1 MISKGINRIWLEH
14 YDQDVESSLSYEN
27 ISVYEILERAAK
39 RYPDRPAMIFNNWR
53 INYKKL
59 KYLVELACANLK
71 KSGVRPGDRVAIMLP
86 NCPQTVISYWAC
98 LRLGAVV
105 VMTNPLYME
114 KELLHHFND
123 SGAGTLITLNLLW
136 KRIDDLRPR
145 LHLER
150 IFVTSM
156 ADCLRFPLNLLYTFK
171 SRREYNLPAVPYGTD
186 GVIPWKKLL
195 TRTTVEPPHA
205 VDPPKD
211 LAALQYTGGTTGI
224 SKGVMLTHANLFS
237 NARQC
242 LAVLHGIAGKEESRQ
257 IILGL
262 LPLFHIYGLT
272 VCVNFGTLIGATL
285 IPVPRFVPAEVLK
298 TIHKERPTIFPCAP
312 SIFVALLQQKN
323 LAKYDLSSV
332 RYCISG
338 SAPMPVAVMEKF
350 NELTGARIV
359 EGFGLTEASPITHLN
374 PLLGVSKNGSIGLP
388 FPDTDAAI
396 VDMEVGSIPLPPGK
410 IGEMIVRGPQVMSGY
425 WNRPDETASVLRNG
439 WLYTGDIAYMDEE
452 GYFFIVDRKK
462 DLIITGG
469 YNVYPREIDEV
480 LHEHPAVK
488 EAVCVGINHR
498 TRGEIVKAYIV
509 PREGHTLTKAEILAF
524 CREKLANYKV
534 PKQVEFRDALPK
546 SIVGKVLRRVIREEE
561 ERRGH
566 TENDMEEYDE
576 AQMNNALAEKKKT
589 RRKGAHKKDA
599 TP

>member
-1 MISKGINRIWLEH
+1 
-14 YDQDVESSLSYEN
+14 
-27 ISVYEILERAAK
+27 
-39 RYPDRPAMIFNNWR
+39 
-53 INYKKL
+53 
-59 KYLVELACANLK
+59 
-71 KSGVRPGDRVAIMLP
+71 
-86 NCPQTVISYWAC
+86 
-98 LRLGAVV
+98 
-105 VMTNPLYME
+105 
-114 KELLHHFND
+114 
-123 SGAGTLITLNLLW
+123 
-136 KRIDDLRPR
+136 
-145 LHLER
+145 
-150 IFVTSM
+150 
-156 ADCLRFPLNLLYTFK
+156 
-171 SRREYNLPAVPYGTD
+171 
-186 GVIPWKKLL
+186 
-195 TRTTVEPPHA
+195 
-205 VDPPKD
+205 
-211 LAALQYTGGTTGI
+211 
-224 SKGVMLTHANLFS
+224 
-237 NARQC
+237 
-242 LAVLHGIAGKEESRQ
+242 
-257 IILGL
+257 
-262 LPLFHIYGLT
+262 
-272 VCVNFGTLIGATL
+272 
-285 IPVPRFVPAEVLK
+285 
-298 TIHKERPTIFPCAP
+298 
-312 SIFVALLQQKN
+312 
-323 LAKYDLSSV
+323 
-332 RYCISG
+332 
-338 SAPMPVAVMEKF
+338 
-350 NELTGARIV
+350 V